1 MSVLYYYYKNIVK
14 QDLLTKYNYN
24 NFAEI
29 PSLKKICLSFQ
40 VSQSSLRQLLPLMSA
55 LTLASLQKP
64 CFLRSNQINLVLK
77 LKKGYPIGCK
87 VSVRGKKM
95 YDFLESILFLIFPQT
110 KGSSL
115 PFFRIGKRAA
125 FLSLENPF
133 LFREIEKE
141 YENFQEL
148 PRLHLTMVIN
158 AEKKEE
164 ILSLLSALKFPVK
177 K

>member
-1 MSVLYYYYKNIVK
+1 MSVLYYYYKNIVR

-29 PSLKKICLSFQ
+29 PRLEKINLSFQ

-55 LTLASLQKP
+55 LTLASQQKP
-64 CFLRSNQINLVLK
+64 SLLRSSKINLVLK
-77 LKKGYPIGCK
+77 LRKGYPIGCQ
-87 VSVRGKKM
+87 VSVRGQRM

-115 PFFRIGKRAA
+115 PFFRIGKKVA

-148 PRLHLTMVIN
+148 PCLHLTMVLN
-158 AEKKEE
+158 VEKEE
-164 ILSLLSALKFPVK
+164 EIVSLFSALKFPVK